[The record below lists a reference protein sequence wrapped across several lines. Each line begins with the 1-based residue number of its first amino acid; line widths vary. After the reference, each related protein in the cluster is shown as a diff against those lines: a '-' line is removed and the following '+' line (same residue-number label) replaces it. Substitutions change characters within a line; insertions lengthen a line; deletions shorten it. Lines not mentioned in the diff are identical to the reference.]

1 VNSTPSDATPPNT
14 TPADTK
20 RDALADYAL
29 QLGDDALILSHR
41 LSEWCSKS
49 PELEEDV
56 ALANLALD
64 LLGQARTLL
73 TYAASLEDKGR
84 TEDDLAYLRTE
95 REFRNVLLVEQTNGD
110 FGWTIAR
117 QLFFATY
124 QGALYEAL
132 QASTDATIAGLAAKA
147 VKEVAYHRDHAVQW
161 TLRLG
166 DGTAESHR
174 RMQAGLDAMWPYT
187 AELFMADPL
196 VAELPGIAVDPQ
208 ALRPAW
214 ETSVRAVIDQATLD
228 MPSSTWEPRGGRV
241 GKHTESFGFLLGEM
255 QALHRQ
261 YPGATW

>member
-1 VNSTPSDATPPNT
+1 MGGE
-14 TPADTK
+14 
-20 RDALADYAL
+20 LADYVL

-41 LSEWCSKS
+41 LAEWCANS

-73 TYAASLEDKGR
+73 TYAGELEGR
-84 TEDDLAYLRTE
+84 GRSEDDLAYLRTE
-95 REFRNVLLVEQTNGD
+95 REFRNVLLVEQPNGD
-110 FGWTIAR
+110 FAATIAR

-132 QASTDATIAGLAAKA
+132 RDSADPVLAGLADKA

-166 DGTAESHR
+166 DGTEESRR
-174 RMQAGLDAMWPYT
+174 RMQAGLDEMWPYT
-187 AELFMADPL
+187 AELFDADPL
-196 VAELPGIAVDPQ
+196 VGGLAGVAVDPRT
-208 ALRPAW
+208 LRPAW
-214 ETSVRAVIDQATLD
+214 EAAIAAVVDQATLT
-228 MPSSTWEPRGGRV
+228 MPTGTWQPVGGRA
-241 GKHTESFGFLLGEM
+241 GKHGEGFGFLLAEM